1 MLGGWPIRALRLEH
15 DDRMVYPLGASFFT
29 YVSIGASFGNLARSS
44 SLGFSGSAAM
54 LACGNP
60 ALAAVVRL

>member
-29 YVSIGASFGNLARSS
+29 YVSIGASFGNLARFKQPRL
-44 SLGFSGSAAM
+44 LGK
-54 LACGNP
+54 
-60 ALAAVVRL
+60 RLQRWHAETLRLQR